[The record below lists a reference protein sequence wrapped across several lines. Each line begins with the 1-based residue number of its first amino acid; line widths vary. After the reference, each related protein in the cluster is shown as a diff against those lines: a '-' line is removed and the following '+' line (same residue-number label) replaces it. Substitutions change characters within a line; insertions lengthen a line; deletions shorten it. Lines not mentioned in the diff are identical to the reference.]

1 MLLHFSHWLSS
12 YFIILFHLL
21 SFFPLRL
28 RLSKVQQ
35 NVFHKFAAKRVKK
48 SWFFKHP
55 SSPLSPR
62 NRKFSRCQK
71 AVRMALE
78 LRFISDC
85 QRSCDPSREN
95 TAGFYDTCVISGKFF
110 KKMKFELSKIGDF
123 FFFSSL
129 LPNNRESSRTNK
141 FERSIQNDRFRCLYR
156 VSNFYFV

>member
-1 MLLHFSHWLSS
+1 MTLVVFYYSLSS
-12 YFIILFHLL
+12 FILL
-21 SFFPLRL
+21 SSSFKIVQITTNYNKTLSTNSRRNASRNPDFLNTRL
-28 RLSKVQQ
+28 PPP
-35 NVFHKFAAKRVKK
+35 F
-48 SWFFKHP
+48 
-55 SSPLSPR
+55 SS

-129 LPNNRESSRTNK
+129 LSNNRESSRTNK